1 MADST
6 SDIMLDP
13 NTGEYYQMVTRQVPV
28 YNYGNPF
35 GYSAGFN
42 PNPAFGGINP
52 YNPLYGG
59 GGGYRTITERQ
70 NTGDIS
76 MVWKAMQ
83 NKTPYKYNVP
93 SISSM
98 FPSMSMPSF
107 NAQPTQYTGGAGQYL
122 GGLLGTDGASQF
134 LSAPTTSSGAGR
146 FA

>member
-1 MADST
+1 MATSST

-13 NTGEYYQMVTRQVPV
+13 NTGEYYQMVTRQVPT
-28 YNYGNPF
+28 YNY

-59 GGGYRTITERQ
+59 GYRSVTTRQ
-70 NTGDIS
+70 NTGDKS
-76 MVWKAMQ
+76 MVWNAMHNKA
-83 NKTPYKYNVP
+83 PYQYNVP

-98 FPSMSMPSF
+98 FPSMAMPIF
-107 NAQPTQYTGGAGQYL
+107 NTQPTQYTGGAGQYL
-122 GGLLGTDGASQF
+122 GGLLGTGGASQF
-134 LSAPTTSSGAGR
+134 LSAPTTSAGAGR